1 MRKSKNLTPFYVGSF
16 SVFLVFAIV
25 SIAVFFHY
33 NRLAIQQNAQ
43 DTITTSVDRE
53 QSHFETVIDLQYKFL
68 EGLASYLGE
77 NEELITDESL
87 QLLKDV
93 AGSSSLDMLALF
105 TRSGDAYYSS
115 GSTSNVVDREYF
127 LTCRD
132 EGVNTLSSP
141 IESKVDGETRV
152 VLCVPIFSAED
163 GETVIGVL
171 GGSYSIS
178 SLGDMLSNSLYGG
191 SGQFLIVT
199 QEGSVISR
207 SGQELFGD
215 YELSTG
221 DSLFTL
227 YKSFRSVEITVTE
240 WIEEFGSA
248 STNLIKLNAIEES
261 YYCYYEPL
269 EISDWMLC
277 YIVSVD
283 DAHAS
288 YGEFT
293 QNETLLFQV
302 LAAGLLVMVLV
313 IVIVTFRKQR
323 NLVHFA
329 ETDALT
335 GVSNKKTTEEYIKLW
350 LADEACFSTQVFI
363 MMDIDLFKK
372 INDRYGHAVGDAVLG
387 AVGEGLREIFRE
399 TDIIGR
405 LGGDEFC
412 VFMKNATPEAAVEKA
427 DAICQMVRSIQI
439 KGQPDLTVS
448 CSIGVSLFPQHAK
461 NFMDLYKKADK
472 ALYISKNSGRDQ
484 YTLYDIRTM
493 E

>member
-77 NEELITDESL
+77 SEELITDESL

-93 AGSSSLDMLALF
+93 SGSSSLDMFALI
-105 TRSGDAYYSS
+105 TKAGDAYYST
-115 GSTSNVVDREYF
+115 GSTSNVAEREYF
-127 LTCRD
+127 QTCLKG
-132 EGVNTLSSP
+132 EKTLSSP

-152 VLCVPIFSAED
+152 VLCVPIFSATD

-178 SLGDMLSNSLYGG
+178 NLGDMLSNSLYEG

-199 QEGSVISR
+199 QDGSVISR
-207 SGQELFGD
+207 SGQVLFGD
-215 YELSTG
+215 SELSTG

-227 YKSFRSVEITVTE
+227 YKYFRTVEITVTE
-240 WIEEFGSA
+240 WIEEFENA
-248 STNLIKLNAIEES
+248 STNLIKLNAIEDS

-269 EISDWMLC
+269 GISDWMLC
-277 YIVSVD
+277 YIVSAS

-302 LAAGLLVMVLV
+302 LAAGLLVMVLA
-313 IVIVTFRKQR
+313 IVVVTFRKQR

-372 INDRYGHAVGDAVLG
+372 INDKYGHAIGDAVLG
-387 AVGEGLREIFRE
+387 AVGDGLREIFRE

-412 VFMKNATPEAAVEKA
+412 VFMKNATPESAVEKA

>member
-1 MRKSKNLTPFYVGSF
+1 MRKNKNLTPFYVGSF
-16 SVFLVFAIV
+16 SVFLVFAVV
-25 SIAVFFHY
+25 SIVVFFHY
-33 NRLAIQQNAQ
+33 NRLDIRQNAQ

-77 NEELITDESL
+77 NDELITDESL
-87 QLLKDV
+87 LLLKDV
-93 AGSSSLDMLALF
+93 ASSSSLDMFALI
-105 TRSGDAYYSS
+105 TASGDAYYSS
-115 GSTSNVVDREYF
+115 GSTSNVAEREYF
-127 LTCRD
+127 QTCMK
-132 EGVNTLSSP
+132 EGINTLSSP

-152 VLCVPIFSAED
+152 VLCVPIFSASD
-163 GETVIGVL
+163 GKTIGVL

-178 SLGDMLSNSLYGG
+178 GLGEMLSNRLYDG

-215 YELSTG
+215 SELSTG

-227 YKSFRSVEITVTE
+227 YKYFRSVDITVTE
-240 WIEEFGSA
+240 WIREFGDGN
-248 STNLIKLNAIEES
+248 TNLIKLNAIEES

-269 EISDWMLC
+269 GISDWMLC
-277 YIVSVD
+277 YIVSED

-288 YGEFT
+288 YSQFT
-293 QNETLLFQV
+293 ENETLLFQV
-302 LAAGLLVMVLV
+302 LAAGLMVMILVL
-313 IVIVTFRKQR
+313 IIVTFRKQR
-323 NLVHFA
+323 SLVHFA

-335 GVSNKKTTEEYIKLW
+335 GVSNKKTAEEYIKLW

-363 MMDIDLFKK
+363 MIDIDLFKK
-372 INDRYGHAVGDAVLG
+372 INDKYGHAIGDAVLG

-412 VFMKNATPEAAVEKA
+412 VFMKNATPESAVEKA
-427 DAICQMVRSIQI
+427 DAICRMVRSIQVN
-439 KGQPDLTVS
+439 GQPDLAVS